1 MALTSVQEG
10 NPLKIALVGSP
21 NVGKSAL
28 FNQLTKRYV
37 SVSNYPGTTVSLAR
51 GKMIIREKLYE
62 VIDTPGMYSLLPIT
76 DEERVSRKIIFEGKL
91 QAMVHVVDAK
101 NLERMLPLT
110 LQLQET
116 GLPLI
121 LALNMSDEAEKAG
134 IEIQISLLEKEL
146 RLPVIKTV
154 STQGVGIEQLKEKI
168 YEFAP

>member
-1 MALTSVQEG
+1 MTKV
-10 NPLKIALVGSP
+10 ALVGSP

-28 FNQLTKRYV
+28 FNQLTKLYV

-51 GKMIIREKLYE
+51 GTMTIQEKLYE

-76 DEERVSRKIIFEGKL
+76 DEERVSRKIIFEWNL
-91 QAMVHVVDAK
+91 HSMIHMYDTK

-110 LQLQET
+110 FQLREV

-121 LALNMSDEAEKAG
+121 LALNMSDEAEKSG
-134 IEIQISLLEKEL
+134 IEIQTSILEKYL

-154 STQGVGIEQLKEKI
+154 STQGVGMNLLKEKI
-168 YEFAP
+168 YEFTH

>member
-1 MALTSVQEG
+1 MTKV
-10 NPLKIALVGSP
+10 ALVGSP

-28 FNQLTKRYV
+28 FNQLTKLYV

-51 GKMIIREKLYE
+51 GTMTIQEKLYE

-76 DEERVSRKIIFEGKL
+76 DEERVSRKIIFEGNL
-91 QAMVHVVDAK
+91 HAMVHVVDAK

-110 LQLQET
+110 FQLREV

-121 LALNMSDEAEKAG
+121 LALNMSDEAEKSG
-134 IEIQISLLEKEL
+134 IEIQTSILEKYL

-154 STQGVGIEQLKEKI
+154 STQGVGMNLLKEKI
-168 YEFAP
+168 YEFTH